1 MATAVT
7 KSESEVSFEVAMTR
21 LEKIVG
27 EMESGKLLLEDL
39 LRRYEEG
46 MKLVKVCQER
56 LTRAEEKIEIITR
69 DYAGKVKVKNFEQA
83 ETNEAIAPKSNND
96 DEDVRLF

>member
-83 ETNEAIAPKSNND
+83 ETNEAIAPNSNND